1 MEKENDIIKKTTDF
15 NIIEVIVIIIIT
27 GIIVSVCSGLI
38 VYKNYDKIYIS
49 SSDGEKSELSEFI
62 ESYDHIVNSYVKEVD
77 KKKLI
82 ESAIA
87 GMYGYLEDDYSIYMN
102 KDITD
107 SLQEQLSGKYT
118 GIGVEITLNNNNEII
133 INQVFSDSPAK
144 KAGLKKGDILI
155 KLDDVELST
164 KEFNYMSN
172 TIKKGNKDKYKITYK
187 RDGKEYTTTLKR
199 EDIIIESVSSKTYD
213 SVGYIKIDTFSNTT
227 SDLVKKELDGFN
239 KNVKSLVIDLRD
251 NTGGY
256 LNAAYDTAS
265 LFLDKGMIVYQL
277 KDKDSKITK
286 YETKD
291 KVYKKFDKISI
302 LINGS
307 SASASEVLTLAL
319 KDCLNA
325 KVVGVKS
332 YGKGTV
338 QETEV
343 LSSGAMVKFT
353 SAYWLG
359 PKGESINEKGIVPD
373 IEEKDVNKQLD
384 VALKSVK

>member
-118 GIGVEITLNNNNEII
+118 GIGVEITLNNNEII

-213 SVGYIKIDTFSNTT
+213 NVGYIKIDTFSNTT

>member
-102 KDITD
+102 KDVTD

-227 SDLVKKELDGFN
+227 SDLVKKELDDFN

-291 KVYKKFDKISI
+291 KAYKKFDKISI

-325 KVVGVKS
+325 KVIGVKS

-384 VALKSVK
+384 VALNSVK